1 MRNSRSVFSL
11 LSIVFTSYVL
21 AAPQDRSSKLGRDDC
36 SFDSAESPNCW
47 GAYSLDTNYY
57 DDGPST
63 GVTREYFFEIQEGTA
78 AFDGFSRD
86 VMTVNGQFPGPTIEA
101 DWGDDIVVH
110 VTNSVPN
117 NGTSLHWH
125 GVRQYLGNDHDGV
138 ASVTQCPLASGQS
151 MTYKWHAS
159 QYGHSWYHSHYSLQ
173 AWNGVIGGIVIRGP
187 ATAPYDI
194 DEGILV
200 LSDWFHD
207 TTDRLWQSVVRLG
220 KPPGAQNGLINGT
233 NVYGDSGNRFETSF
247 TTGKRHRFRIV
258 NTAMDTF
265 FKFSIDNHNL
275 TVIANDFV
283 PIEPFTTDVLSIGVG
298 QRYDVIVEADQPEG
312 DYWMRAVP
320 DTACSTEN
328 DSQDNI
334 KGIVRYNQFSSSD
347 PTSTAYDVTMDCL
360 EPSSSLVP
368 YLSLDVSSPAQTSE
382 FDLGDNT
389 SATTGIFTWSLNG
402 QAFLGN
408 WSSPTLQQVID
419 EDSEFEASENVYE
432 VNQQQ
437 SFVYIVVQN
446 DPNVP
451 IAHPI
456 HLHGHDFWVLAQGS
470 DAVYTSDVSLELNN
484 PPRRDVAMLASNGYL
499 VIGFV
504 TDNPGVWL
512 LHCHIGWHASQGFSL
527 QILERESEIADHV
540 SASDIQDT
548 CSAWEAYQAGDNK
561 VFQQDSGI

>member
-11 LSIVFTSYVL
+11 VSMVFTSYVL

-47 GAYSLDTNYY
+47 GAYSLNTNYY

-86 VMTVNGQFPGPTIEA
+86 VMTVNDQFPGPTIEA

-125 GVRQYLGNDHDGV
+125 GVRQHLSNDHDGV

-173 AWNGVIGGIVIRGP
+173 AWNGVIGGIVVRGP

-207 TTDRLWQSVVRLG
+207 TTDRLWQSVVRFG

-247 TTGKRHRFRIV
+247 TAGKRHRFRVV

-347 PTSTAYDVTMDCL
+347 PTSTAYDVTMNCL

-368 YLSLDVSSPAQTSE
+368 YYSLDVSSPAQTSE

-389 SATTGIFTWSLNG
+389 SATTSIFTWSLNG
-402 QAFLGN
+402 QSFLGN
-408 WSSPTLQQVID
+408 WSSPTA
-419 EDSEFEASENVYE
+419 E
-432 VNQQQ
+432 
-437 SFVYIVVQN
+437 
-446 DPNVP
+446 
-451 IAHPI
+451 AHPI
-456 HLHGHDFWVLAQGS
+456 HLHGHDFCVLAQGS
-470 DAVYTSDVSLELNN
+470 DAVYTSDVSLQLNN
-484 PPRRDVAMLASNGYL
+484 PPRRDVAMLAANGYL

-527 QILERESEIADHV
+527 QILERESEIADLV
-540 SASDIQDT
+540 TAGDIQDT

-561 VFQQDSGI
+561 FLII